1 MDPQSLPSTSLS
13 FIGQELLYSQALTLS
28 FALTKKYDPLFK
40 VYQNFLYNDNI
51 HSLSRWSIICL
62 HYHQTFI
69 LKKR

>member
-13 FIGQELLYSQALTLS
+13 FIGQELLYSLAITLA

-51 HSLSRWSIICL
+51 HSLL
-62 HYHQTFI
+62 
-69 LKKR
+69 